1 MQPRKLLALGA
12 ALGLTLQAPTAAL
25 AQAAA
30 STQTPAPVAAPA
42 GTPALT
48 AADATTWLD
57 GFMPYAIRRGNIAG
71 AVVVVVKDG
80 QVLTEKGY
88 GVSDVATGAPVS
100 PTQTLFRPGS
110 ISKLFTWTAVMQL
123 VEQHKI
129 DLDADI
135 NTYLDFK
142 IPPAYGKPI
151 TMRELMQHTEGFG
164 EVAKH
169 LLVTDPARART
180 IEQYLKAWTPPR
192 IFAPGEVPAYSN
204 YGATL
209 AGYIVQRVSG
219 EPFDDYVAQHIFQP
233 LGMNHSTMDQPLPA
247 NLAPLMSKG
256 YLAASKPPVPF
267 EIVSATPAGG
277 LTASGDDMGKFMLAH
292 LGQGRLGSAEIL
304 QPETAALMH
313 RQSFQLAPPLPGFAL
328 GFYHE
333 DRNGHEII
341 GHAGDT
347 NLFHSDLHLFI
358 NDGVGLFVSFNSP
371 GNAGAAGVIRTE
383 LLSQFADR
391 YFPAPPSAPLPTLAS
406 AKQDGAKMLGSWRLS
421 RRAEGNFLDLAYLL
435 SEAKITMAPDGV
447 LTVSSL
453 KNTAGTPIKWR
464 EVGPFVWQE
473 VGGESKMAAVVKN
486 GAVTAIAFDNEP
498 PVFVLQRTPL
508 SRQAGLLFP
517 ILGAAAGLLAILGL
531 SWPISAFTRW
541 RYGKSF
547 RHTGQRATAYRL
559 VRGLALV
566 EVVFVVGIVFAL
578 INLLSS
584 ALVIDGD
591 QDSTF
596 RVFQMLG
603 VIGLLGLIVGPWNLV
618 LTWGDKTA
626 SWWAKLTSL
635 LTAVAFYAVTVIAV
649 MIHLLTFS
657 MNY

>member
-1 MQPRKLLALGA
+1 MQPRKLLALAA
-12 ALGLTLQAPTAAL
+12 ALGLTLQAPGA

-30 STQTPAPVAAPA
+30 PTQTPSPAA

-100 PTQTLFRPGS
+100 PTETLFRPGS
-110 ISKLFTWTAVMQL
+110 VSKLFTWTAVMQL

-169 LLVTDPARART
+169 LLVTDPAHART
-180 IEQYLKAWTPPR
+180 IEGYLKTWTPPR

-219 EPFDDYVAQHIFQP
+219 EPFDDYVAHHIFQP
-233 LGMNHSTMDQPLPA
+233 LGMNHSSMDQPLPA

-256 YLAASKPPVPF
+256 YRTAANAPDPF

-292 LGQGRLGSAEIL
+292 LGQGRLGSAQIL
-304 QPETAALMH
+304 QPQTAALMH
-313 RQSFQLAPPLPGFAL
+313 RQSFQIAPPLPGFAL

-347 NLFHSDLHLFI
+347 NLFHSDLHLFV
-358 NDGVGLFVSFNSP
+358 NDGVGLFVSFNSA
-371 GNAGAAGVIRTE
+371 GTAGAAGVIRTE
-383 LLSQFADR
+383 LLRQFADR
-391 YFPAPPSAPLPTLAS
+391 YFPAAPAAPLPTLAS
-406 AKQDGAKMLGSWRLS
+406 AKQDGAKMVGSWRLS

-435 SEAKITMAPDGV
+435 GEAKIAMAPDG
-447 LTVSSL
+447 LMTVSSL
-453 KNTAGTPIKWR
+453 KNTAGAPIKWR
-464 EVGPFVWQE
+464 EIGPFVWQE
-473 VGGESKMAAVVKN
+473 SGGESKMAAVVKD

-508 SRQAGLLFP
+508 SRQSGLLFP
-517 ILGAAAGLLAILGL
+517 ILGAATGLLAILGL
-531 SWPISAFTRW
+531 SWPISAFVRW

-547 RHTGQRATAYRL
+547 AHTGRRATAYRL

-566 EVVFVVGIVFAL
+566 EVVFVVGIVMAL
-578 INLLSS
+578 VNVLSS
-584 ALVIDGD
+584 ALVIDGE
-591 QDSTF
+591 QDATF
-596 RVFQMLG
+596 RVFQLLG
-603 VIGLLGLIVGPWNLV
+603 VIGLLGLVAGPWNLV

-635 LTAVAFYAVTVIAV
+635 LSTAAFYAVAIIAV

>member
-1 MQPRKLLALGA
+1 MQPRKLLALAA
-12 ALGLTLQAPTAAL
+12 ALGLTLQAPGA

-30 STQTPAPVAAPA
+30 PTQTPSPAA

-100 PTQTLFRPGS
+100 PTETLFRPGS
-110 ISKLFTWTAVMQL
+110 VSKLFTWTAVMQL

-169 LLVTDPARART
+169 LLVTDPAHART
-180 IEQYLKAWTPPR
+180 IEGYLKTWTPPR

-219 EPFDDYVAQHIFQP
+219 EPFDDYIAHHIFQP
-233 LGMNHSTMDQPLPA
+233 LGMNHSSMDQPLPA

-256 YLAASKPPVPF
+256 YRAASNAPDPF

-277 LTASGDDMGKFMLAH
+277 LSASGDDMGKFMLAH
-292 LGQGRLGSAEIL
+292 LGQGRLGSAQIL
-304 QPETAALMH
+304 QPQTAALMH
-313 RQSFQLAPPLPGFAL
+313 RQSFQIAPPLPGFAL

-347 NLFHSDLHLFI
+347 NLFHSDLHLFV
-358 NDGVGLFVSFNSP
+358 NDGVGLFVSFNSA
-371 GNAGAAGVIRTE
+371 GTAGAAGVIRTE
-383 LLSQFADR
+383 LLRQFADR
-391 YFPAPPSAPLPTLAS
+391 YFPAAPAAPLPTLAS
-406 AKQDGAKMLGSWRLS
+406 AKQDGAKMVGSWRLS

-435 SEAKITMAPDGV
+435 GEAKIAMAPDG
-447 LTVSSL
+447 LMTVSSL
-453 KNTAGTPIKWR
+453 KNTAGAPIKWR
-464 EVGPFVWQE
+464 EIGPFVWQE
-473 VGGESKMAAVVKN
+473 SGGESKMAAVVKD

-508 SRQAGLLFP
+508 SRQSGLLFP
-517 ILGAAAGLLAILGL
+517 ILGAATGLLAILGL
-531 SWPISAFTRW
+531 SWPISAFVRW

-547 RHTGQRATAYRL
+547 AHTGRRATAYRL

-566 EVVFVVGIVFAL
+566 EVVFVVGIVMAL
-578 INLLSS
+578 VNVLSS
-584 ALVIDGD
+584 ALVIDGE
-591 QDSTF
+591 QDATF
-596 RVFQMLG
+596 RVFQLLG
-603 VIGLLGLIVGPWNLV
+603 VIGLLGLVAGPWNLV

-626 SWWAKLTSL
+626 SWWAKLISL
-635 LTAVAFYAVTVIAV
+635 LSTAAFYAVAIIAV